1 MNNNW
6 TEQLSQRMEHHEM
19 KVPDGLWQ
27 DLEQAMKQ
35 SKQPRVTPMMFVK
48 RFIPMAAAL
57 IILLGGATLWILNI
71 DEGVEEAV
79 IAVRN
84 SSTSSP
90 DPMPQPATSIS
101 SQQRPQT
108 AMAATLRQ
116 RTTSYITKA
125 INEPNNEPKNE
136 KASIS
141 QDAATTTT
149 TATPVAVAT
158 PQQTTA
164 PTTKQAP
171 NRKAMLKNLN
181 ETASEPAKKQS
192 GWNVGAY
199 AAQTGSSSPE
209 NTTPRLI
216 GTLLTQHKQE
226 MDLKHSQP
234 IRLGVSVAYSL
245 NNRLSMESG
254 LVYTYLKAEQN
265 TTNYHYQQKLHYL
278 GIPLRFNYRL
288 WSYKNFTVYC
298 ATGAMVEKCLGG
310 KGKELFSAG
319 QQSEINR
326 HLSENRLQWSM
337 NLTAGA
343 QYNLTR
349 QLGLYV
355 EPGVSHYF
363 DNHSHIQNIY
373 KDSPT
378 RFNLQLG
385 LRFNP

>member
-79 IAVRN
+79 TAVRN

-116 RTTSYITKA
+116 RTTSYITQA

-149 TATPVAVAT
+149 TATPVAAAT

-171 NRKAMLKNLN
+171 NRKAMLKNL
-181 ETASEPAKKQS
+181 K
-192 GWNVGAY
+192 
-199 AAQTGSSSPE
+199 
-209 NTTPRLI
+209 
-216 GTLLTQHKQE
+216 
-226 MDLKHSQP
+226 DLKKFM
-234 IRLGVSVAYSL
+234 IL
-245 NNRLSMESG
+245 
-254 LVYTYLKAEQN
+254 
-265 TTNYHYQQKLHYL
+265 
-278 GIPLRFNYRL
+278 
-288 WSYKNFTVYC
+288 
-298 ATGAMVEKCLGG
+298 
-310 KGKELFSAG
+310 EL
-319 QQSEINR
+319 
-326 HLSENRLQWSM
+326 
-337 NLTAGA
+337 
-343 QYNLTR
+343 
-349 QLGLYV
+349 
-355 EPGVSHYF
+355 
-363 DNHSHIQNIY
+363 D
-373 KDSPT
+373 
-378 RFNLQLG
+378 
-385 LRFNP
+385 

>member
-79 IAVRN
+79 TAVRN

-101 SQQRPQT
+101 SQQSPQT

-116 RTTSYITKA
+116 RTKSYITKA

-149 TATPVAVAT
+149 TATPVAAAT

-181 ETASEPAKKQS
+181 ETASEAAKKQS

-343 QYNLTR
+343 QYNMTQKIR
-349 QLGLYV
+349 KNKKNK
-355 EPGVSHYF
+355 ESKYF
-363 DNHSHIQNIY
+363 DNNSHIKNIY
-373 KDSPT
+373 KE
-378 RFNLQLG
+378 
-385 LRFNP
+385 

>member
-71 DEGVEEAV
+71 NKDVEEAV
-79 IAVRN
+79 TAIRN
-84 SSTSSP
+84 SSTTYP

-101 SQQRPQT
+101 SQKSPQT
-108 AMAATLRQ
+108 AMASSMRRQ
-116 RTTSYITKA
+116 TTSSISKA
-125 INEPNNEPKNE
+125 INEPKNEPTNK
-136 KASIS
+136 KDSIK
-141 QDAATTTT
+141 QDATSTTTT
-149 TATPVAVAT
+149 ETPVAAAKLL
-158 PQQTTA
+158 QTVV
-164 PTTKQAP
+164 PTMKQAP
-171 NRKAMLKNLN
+171 NRKAMLKNLK
-181 ETASEPAKKQS
+181 ETVSEPARKQS
-192 GWNVGAY
+192 GWKVGAY
-199 AAQTGSSSPE
+199 AAQTGSSSPKH
-209 NTTPRLI
+209 TTPRLS

-226 MDLKHSQP
+226 MELKHSQP

-265 TTNYHYQQKLHYL
+265 STNYNYQQKLHYL

-378 RFNLQLG
+378 HFNLQLG